1 MAVQPGMVRGPLVI
15 GVLLIA
21 LAGCANPA
29 NPANPGNAEAGGP
42 VSTAGCATATSP
54 PAMTIDGTPQPANQE
69 ALDALAG
76 RVESVART
84 RFAGVYTGLEL
95 RSEQNRLR
103 VYRVPSTA
111 FDSWLVGA
119 FKDDCLEVVDA
130 AHSALELDALVSRI
144 TGDQAYWQAQ
154 HIPISTVSPRVD
166 GSGIDVTTTQVARAS
181 PALVQRYGTAVPI
194 TVEYGEPPTLS
205 ISTTSGK

>member
-1 MAVQPGMVRGPLVI
+1 MVRGSLAI

-21 LAGCANPA
+21 LAGCATPEKA
-29 NPANPGNAEAGGP
+29 APGGP

-54 PAMTIDGTPQPANQE
+54 PAMSIDGTPQPANQE

-76 RVESVART
+76 RVESVAKA
-84 RFAGVYTGLEL
+84 RFADVYTGLEL
-95 RSEQNRLR
+95 RQEQNRLR

-111 FDSWLVGA
+111 FDSWLVGT

-130 AHSALELDALVSRI
+130 AHSAQELDALVSRI
-144 TGDQAYWQAQ
+144 SGDSAYWQAQ

-166 GSGIDVTTTQVARAS
+166 GSGIDVTTTEVARAS
-181 PALVQRYGTAVPI
+181 QALVQRYGTAVPI
-194 TVEYGEPPTLS
+194 KVVYGEPPTL
-205 ISTTSGK
+205 G